1 MHSICLPLSFQSFS
15 FFPVPSLLVA
25 SNNSRFLEFRS
36 SSVLL
41 LLLSIPQ
48 PPGPFL
54 LLPPLEFLHPALPSE
69 FGVPPPRSLPSP
81 SFQLP
86 FSPSPSP
93 SSPPL
98 LPSLG
103 GGARWGET
111 LFVEVEMASRD
122 TSSKLSTIHFIGLS
136 LITIQPSLQR
146 SFASSPVSTEKRGNY
161 RCPASLPRSRGSLA
175 GTTKK
180 IG

>member
-15 FFPVPSLLVA
+15 SFPVPSLLVA

-54 LLPPLEFLHPALPSE
+54 LLPPLEFLRPALPSE